1 MFRIH
6 EAQMEA
12 LGARSRARFVAMMA
26 GYVEEHFA
34 YMADATSRE
43 ELEGWVSAAVDVAER
58 HGVTTEPEAAQLVLL
73 LLVLGLDAEETTD
86 WVGGALR
93 NRDLAGVGK
102 VRKLVHLAR
111 EHGIEGI
118 EDVLVVKEVC
128 EA

>member
-26 GYVEEHFA
+26 GYVDEHFA
-34 YMADATSRE
+34 YMTDATSRE
-43 ELEGWVSAAVDVAER
+43 ELEGWVSAAVAVGER
-58 HGVTTEPEAAQLVLL
+58 HGVTNEPETAQLVLL
-73 LLVLGLDAEETTD
+73 LLVLGLDAPETTD
-86 WVGGALR
+86 WVAETLG

-111 EHGIEGI
+111 EHDIEGI

-128 EA
+128 ES

>member
-12 LGARSRARFVAMMA
+12 LGSRSRARFVAMMA
-26 GYVEEHFA
+26 GYLGDHFA
-34 YMADATSRE
+34 IMVDATSRE
-43 ELEGWVSAAVDVAER
+43 ELEGWVSAAVEVGER

-73 LLVLGLDAEETTD
+73 LLVLGVDAERTTPWVAETLTD
-86 WVGGALR
+86 
-93 NRDLAGVGK
+93 RDLAGVGK
-102 VRKLVHLAR
+102 VRKLVRLAR
-111 EHGIEGI
+111 EHGVPGI